1 MPTFQSDKYNNYYKR
16 ILQIN
21 QGSNTG
27 IDATTRN
34 IQSGDG
40 TNTLASISDDK
51 LLLQPVNDNTTS
63 TLRISDSSSNHV
75 LNVDTTNKKVIA
87 KENQCCAR
95 IMGPRYS
102 DLRCTIISQSGSD
115 YCKKHL
121 HRIDQYGYLAFGRFD
136 QDRPIIN
143 EKGNKIP
150 WRDSSSIEDID
161 TIIQNQLMNLKKI
174 IQ

>member
-1 MPTFQSDKYNNYYKR
+1 MNELIMDVLSLIKIKLEKELLNDLSEYYETISDKIDREEYISFIEER
-16 ILQIN
+16 IQ
-21 QGSNTG
+21 
-27 IDATTRN
+27 
-34 IQSGDG
+34 
-40 TNTLASISDDK
+40 DK
-51 LLLQPVNDNTTS
+51 LSENEFFK
-63 TLRISDSSSNHV
+63 
-75 LNVDTTNKKVIA
+75 DTTNKKVIA

-102 DLRCTIISQSGSD
+102 DLRCTIISQSESD

-121 HRIDQYGYLAFGRFD
+121 RRIDQYGYLAFGRFD
-136 QDRPIIN
+136 QERPIIN

-161 TIIQNQLMNLKKI
+161 TIIQYQLMNLKKI